1 MKGFKSST
9 QLKRT
14 ATYWIASYL
23 KDNED
28 EPLSIEKQKVEYS
41 PGQNK
46 EQLMLRYCHNIFKKS
61 PEVWEVLVHQG
72 PSEVPDSG
80 DQVVARVS
88 REPFSGAQELT
99 I

>member
-1 MKGFKSST
+1 MKGFKSNT
-9 QLKRT
+9 QLKHT

-28 EPLSIEKQKVEYS
+28 EPLSIKKQKIEYL
-41 PGQNK
+41 PGQDK
-46 EQLMLRYCHNIFKKS
+46 DKLMLCYCHSIFKSS
-61 PEVWEVLVHQG
+61 PEVWEVLVHRG
-72 PSEVPDSG
+72 PHEVPDSG

-88 REPFSGAQELT
+88 REPFRGSEELT

>member
-1 MKGFKSST
+1 MKGFNATKQATRSSS
-9 QLKRT
+9 
-14 ATYWIASYL
+14 YWVASYT

-28 EPLSIEKQKVEYS
+28 EPLSIQKQKIEYL
-41 PGQNK
+41 PGQDK

-72 PSEVPDSG
+72 PSEIPESG

-88 REPFSGAQELT
+88 REPFSGAEELT
-99 I
+99 V

>member
-28 EPLSIEKQKVEYS
+28 EPLSIKKQKIEYL
-41 PGQNK
+41 PGQSK
-46 EQLMLRYCHNIFKKS
+46 EQLMLRYCHNVFKNS

-72 PSEVPDSG
+72 PHEVPDSG
-80 DQVVARVS
+80 DQVVARLS
-88 REPFSGAQELT
+88 RERFDGCEELT

>member
-9 QLKRT
+9 PLKRT

-28 EPLSIEKQKVEYS
+28 EPLSIRKEKIEYL

-46 EQLMLRYCHNIFKKS
+46 EQLMLLYCHNIFKSS

-80 DQVVARVS
+80 NQVVARLS
-88 REPFSGAQELT
+88 RERFSGAEELT